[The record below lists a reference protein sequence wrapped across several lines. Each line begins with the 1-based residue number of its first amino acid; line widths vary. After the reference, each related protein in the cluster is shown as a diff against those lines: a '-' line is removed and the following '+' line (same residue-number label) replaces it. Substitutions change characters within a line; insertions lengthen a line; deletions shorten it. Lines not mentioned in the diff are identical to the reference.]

1 MIPKIIHQ
9 IWIGPE
15 KCPDIWVNT
24 FRIDYIN
31 KNPEYEYILWTEDN
45 IDRLFIDFPIYR
57 IVYDLETTY
66 NGKSDILRYLIL
78 YINGGIY
85 IDADSV
91 WINEKSFDTLLEQVN
106 DSDVFAGKNPDNL
119 ESLTKKDKKFENTI
133 CGAVMGSSKNNPL
146 MRLLIDG
153 IEKYIIRDWGATRIV
168 KQDYIRKR
176 NINGVCEL
184 IGPLYL
190 NRTLANQNITIFP
203 SIYFYPISWHNINDC
218 ELHTK
223 IELPQESY
231 TFQYGYS
238 TNNLS
243 EYMNNILSY
252 SKILNL
258 E

>member
-9 IWIGPE
+9 IWIGP
-15 KCPDIWVNT
+15 KKRPDIWIDT

-31 KNPEYEYILWTEDN
+31 KNPEYQYFLWTEDN
-45 IDRLFIDFPIYR
+45 IDMLFNDFPIYR
-57 IVYDLETTY
+57 IVYNLETTY

-78 YINGGIY
+78 YIHGGIY

-106 DSDVFAGKNPDNL
+106 DSDVFAGKSPDNIDSSTRK
-119 ESLTKKDKKFENTI
+119 EKKYKNTI
-133 CGAVMGSSKNNPL
+133 CGGVMGSSKNNPL
-146 MRLLIDG
+146 MLLLIDG
-153 IEKYIIRDWGATRIV
+153 IEKYTKISKENYT
-168 KQDYIRKR
+168 RKR
-176 NINGVCEL
+176 MVHGVCEL

-190 NRTLANQNITIFP
+190 HRTIASQNITIFP
-203 SIYFYPISWHNINDC
+203 SIYFYPRSWHNINDC

-223 IELPQESY
+223 IDLPKESY

-243 EYMNNILSY
+243 EYI
-252 SKILNL
+252 I
-258 E
+258 

>member
-9 IWIGPE
+9 IWIGP
-15 KCPDIWVNT
+15 KKRPDMWIDT

-31 KNPEYEYILWTEDN
+31 KNPEYQYILWNEDN
-45 IDRLFIDFPIYR
+45 IDPLFNDFPIYR
-57 IVYDLETTY
+57 IIYDIEQTY

-78 YINGGIY
+78 YIHGGIY

-106 DSDVFAGKNPDNL
+106 ESDIFAAKSPDNL
-119 ESLTKKDKKFENTI
+119 EPLTQKDKKYENTI
-133 CGAVMGSSKNNPL
+133 CGGVMGSSINNPL
-146 MRLLIDG
+146 MRLLIEG
-153 IEKYIIRDWGATRIV
+153 IEKYIIRDWGAIRIA

-176 NINGVCEL
+176 NIIGVCEL

-190 NRTLANQNITIFP
+190 NRTLSTHNITIFP
-203 SIYFYPISWHNINDC
+203 SIYFYPINWHNINDY

-223 IELPQESY
+223 MDLPKESY

-243 EYMNNILSY
+243 EYI
-252 SKILNL
+252 I
-258 E
+258 

>member
-9 IWIGPE
+9 IWLGPN
-15 KCPDIWVNT
+15 KCPDIWMNT

-31 KNPEYEYILWTEDN
+31 KNPEYQYILWNEDN
-45 IDRLFIDFPIYR
+45 IDSLFNDFPTYR
-57 IVYDLETTY
+57 IVYDLESTY

-78 YINGGIY
+78 YIHGGIY

-106 DSDVFAGKNPDNL
+106 DSNVFAGKNPDNFNSSTRK
-119 ESLTKKDKKFENTI
+119 EKKYKNTI
-133 CGAVMGSSKNNPL
+133 CGGVMGSSKNNPL
-146 MRLLIDG
+146 MKLLIEG
-153 IEKYIIRDWGATRIV
+153 IENYIKIS
-168 KQDYIRKR
+168 KQNYIKKR
-176 NINGVCEL
+176 MMHGVCEL

-190 NRTLANQNITIFP
+190 NRTIASQNITIFP
-203 SIYFYPISWHNINDC
+203 SIYFYPRSWHCISDC

-223 IELPQESY
+223 IDLPIESY

-243 EYMNNILSY
+243 EYI
-252 SKILNL
+252 K
-258 E
+258 

>member
-1 MIPKIIHQ
+1 MIPKNIHQ
-9 IWIGPE
+9 IWIGPK
-15 KCPDIWVNT
+15 KCPDIWINT

-31 KNPEYEYILWTEDN
+31 KNPEYKYFLWTEDN
-45 IDRLFIDFPIYR
+45 INPLFNDFPIYR
-57 IVYDLETTY
+57 LVYDLETTY

-78 YINGGIY
+78 YIHGGIY

-106 DSDVFAGKNPDNL
+106 ESDVFAGKSPDNL
-119 ESLTKKDKKFENTI
+119 DLSTRKERKYKNTI
-133 CGAVMGSSKNNPL
+133 CGGIMGSSKNNPL

-153 IEKYIIRDWGATRIV
+153 IEKYIINSKENYT
-168 KQDYIRKR
+168 RKR
-176 NINGVCEL
+176 MVHGVCEL

-190 NRTLANQNITIFP
+190 HRTIASQNITIFP
-203 SIYFYPISWHNINDC
+203 SIYFYPISWHKINDC

-223 IELPQESY
+223 MDLPQESY

-243 EYMNNILSY
+243 DYI
-252 SKILNL
+252 I
-258 E
+258 

>member
-9 IWIGPE
+9 IWIGP
-15 KCPDIWVNT
+15 KKRPDIWINT

-31 KNPEYEYILWTEDN
+31 KNPEYQYFLWTEDN
-45 IDRLFIDFPIYR
+45 IDTLFNDFPIYR
-57 IVYDLETTY
+57 LVYDLETTY

-78 YINGGIY
+78 YIHGGIY

-91 WINEKSFDTLLEQVN
+91 WINDKSFDTLLEQVN
-106 DSDVFAGKNPDNL
+106 ESDVFAGKSPDNL
-119 ESLTKKDKKFENTI
+119 DSSTRKEKKYKNTI
-133 CGAVMGSSKNNPL
+133 CGGIMGSSKNNPL

-153 IEKYIIRDWGATRIV
+153 IEKYTKIS
-168 KQDYIRKR
+168 KEDYTKR
-176 NINGVCEL
+176 RMVHGVCEL

-190 NRTLANQNITIFP
+190 HRTIASQNITIFP
-203 SIYFYPISWHNINDC
+203 SIYFYPRSWHNINDC

-223 IELPQESY
+223 IDLPIESY

-243 EYMNNILSY
+243 EYI
-252 SKILNL
+252 I
-258 E
+258 

>member
-9 IWIGPE
+9 IWIGP
-15 KCPDIWVNT
+15 KKLPDIWINT

-31 KNPEYEYILWTEDN
+31 KNPEYQYFLWTEDN
-45 IDRLFIDFPIYR
+45 IDILFNDFPIYR
-57 IVYDLETTY
+57 LVYDLETTY

-78 YINGGIY
+78 YIHGGIY

-106 DSDVFAGKNPDNL
+106 ESDVFAGKSPDNL
-119 ESLTKKDKKFENTI
+119 DSSTRKEKKYKNTI
-133 CGAVMGSSKNNPL
+133 CGGIMGSSKNNPL

-153 IEKYIIRDWGATRIV
+153 IEKYTKIS
-168 KQDYIRKR
+168 KEDYTKR
-176 NINGVCEL
+176 RMVHGVCEL

-190 NRTLANQNITIFP
+190 HRTIASQNITIFP
-203 SIYFYPISWHNINDC
+203 SIYFYPRSWHNINDC

-223 IELPQESY
+223 MDLPKESY

-243 EYMNNILSY
+243 EYI
-252 SKILNL
+252 I
-258 E
+258 

>member
-9 IWIGPE
+9 IWIGP
-15 KCPDIWVNT
+15 KKRPDIWIDT

-31 KNPEYEYILWTEDN
+31 KNPGYEYILWTEDN
-45 IDRLFIDFPIYR
+45 IEQLFNDFPIYK
-57 IVYDLETTY
+57 IVYDLEQTY

-78 YINGGIY
+78 YIHGGIY
-85 IDADSV
+85 IDADMV
-91 WINEKSFDTLLEQVN
+91 WINEKSFDKLLEQVN
-106 DSDVFAGKNPDNL
+106 ESDVFAGKSPDNL
-119 ESLTKKDKKFENTI
+119 ELLTQKDKKFQNTI
-133 CGAVMGSSKNNPL
+133 CGSIMGSSKNNLL
-146 MRLLIDG
+146 MRLLIEG
-153 IEKYIIRDWGATRIV
+153 IEKYIIRDWGNTRIA

-190 NRTLANQNITIFP
+190 HRTIASQNITIFP
-203 SIYFYPISWHNINDC
+203 SIYFYPRDWHNINDC

-243 EYMNNILSY
+243 EYI
-252 SKILNL
+252 I
-258 E
+258 